1 MTSVLTTLS
10 ESIAE
15 AVDQAGAS
23 IVRVEARRRL
33 PASGIVRSSDGLILT
48 AHHVVERDEGIQIG
62 LPDGNKVGGTV
73 VGRDPNTDL
82 ALLKADTTG
91 LKAPDW
97 ADASDLRVGHLSLA
111 LGRPDEKVLATLGI
125 VSAIGGRRRSRSD
138 GRTESYI
145 QPDVVM
151 YPGFSG
157 GPLVDTEGKFIG
169 INTSA
174 LRGGGPVTVPVAT
187 IRRVVDSLLQHGR
200 VRRGYLG
207 VGAQPTRLP
216 EAIAQQLEQ
225 RSGLLLVSV
234 EPDSPAEKAG
244 LYLGDVIVSLDGQA
258 TRRVNHLLNLLGE
271 DSVGQKSEVRVLR
284 SGELLTV
291 SAIIGERE

>member
-151 YPGFSG
+151 YPGLFRRASRGHRRQIHWDQYIRTARRRSRNRSRRHNPSG
-157 GPLVDTEGKFIG
+157 SGFPVAARSSTPGLPRSWRSA
-169 INTSA
+169 NTSA
-174 LRGGGPVTVPVAT
+174 
-187 IRRVVDSLLQHGR
+187 
-200 VRRGYLG
+200 
-207 VGAQPTRLP
+207 
-216 EAIAQQLEQ
+216 
-225 RSGLLLVSV
+225 
-234 EPDSPAEKAG
+234 
-244 LYLGDVIVSLDGQA
+244 
-258 TRRVNHLLNLLGE
+258 
-271 DSVGQKSEVRVLR
+271 
-284 SGELLTV
+284 
-291 SAIIGERE
+291 